1 MQTFN
6 ILWVI
11 YFIVTFIMIS
21 FTIASGIILILY
33 GEKISKN
40 TITEDDIKAGQFMI
54 VLGVFGLIGFLT
66 SFTSL
71 IFKYKDLNKTQ
82 MSSLIINLSFSL
94 ATGII
99 SIIYGNKIIKNE
111 ITAEDKQ
118 AGEFILV
125 IGYFQT
131 ILASIVMLIFLL
143 FSITTLIFVNK
154 TKAKLNTTLDLS
166 DDLNYK
172 ISYNMKRNPKII
184 KKNYK
189 TDNINDIIKL
199 FN

>member
-1 MQTFN
+1 
-6 ILWVI
+6 
-11 YFIVTFIMIS
+11 MIS